1 MPRAG
6 RRAGNKSDGRVK
18 SKPFIIGFLAV
29 MAAIVGASVY
39 LSQTVKPAEKA
50 IVAAASPD
58 GRYKAVRERLTRAG
72 DPTFCADSIAVF
84 LSVYP
89 DSFVESDKVYEVYA
103 APCATSSGR
112 TPPPEVQWLSN
123 TALRITYSRPPAA
136 EAAKLKMKP
145 MDASEYVH
153 VTYVA
158 R

>member
-1 MPRAG
+1 
-6 RRAGNKSDGRVK
+6 VK
-18 SKPFIIGFLAV
+18 SKPFIIGFLAI
-29 MAAIVGASVY
+29 MAAIVAVSIY
-39 LSQTVKPAEKA
+39 LSLTVQPAQKA
-50 IVAAASPD
+50 IVAMKSPD

-72 DPTFCADSIAVF
+72 DPSFCADSIAVF

-123 TALRITYSRPPAA
+123 TALRITYSPPPAA
-136 EAAKLKMKP
+136 AAGKLKMKP
-145 MDASEYVH
+145 LDASKYVRIEYVG
-153 VTYVA
+153 